1 MSRIV
6 RYHADRTNQKLYFAR
21 MACQS
26 AEQIKDDNIQLYQ
39 AHREA
44 VVFHLYGAYTSFLQ
58 ELVRFYRLSDLQPS
72 LESIEQA
79 LAQKGQIS
87 PEINQLKQA
96 VQTGFLR
103 LIIRNYHA
111 SLYTPESKP
120 TEPEQESQLI
130 IKAIQTPQHWLA
142 EIEQLKQAY
151 QQLLA
156 LIEDLRREMVEF

>member
-1 MSRIV
+1 MSRVV

-21 MACQS
+21 IACQQ
-26 AEQIKDDNIQLYQ
+26 AEQVKDENIQLYQ
-39 AHREA
+39 AYRESA
-44 VVFHLYGAYTSFLQ
+44 IFHLYGAYTAFLQ

-87 PEINQLKQA
+87 PEVNQLKHA
-96 VQTGFLR
+96 SQTGCLR
-103 LIIRNYHA
+103 LILRNYYA
-111 SLYTPESKP
+111 SLYTPEPKP
-120 TEPEQESQLI
+120 SEAEQESQLI

-142 EIEQLKQAY
+142 ESEQLKDVY
-151 QQLLA
+151 QQLLT